1 MLPKFSFQIKQFLK
15 KCKNPNY
22 NRKLKQILEKI
33 DQNSQ
38 FVEKERSKMTF
49 NITDFKQIEGWE
61 TQLKNKGTP
70 LSTYFESWNKLKT
83 IKKNKLLTNNDQLGD
98 YKLPTIHKIKKGEG
112 KKSEGKV
119 ELFPSDSED
128 EGGDDVDKK
137 PRRGK
142 RGRKKFNKTAV
153 DESGPVED
161 GGQRDIVEDIQMD
174 DW

>member
-1 MLPKFSFQIKQFLK
+1 
-15 KCKNPNY
+15 
-22 NRKLKQILEKI
+22 
-33 DQNSQ
+33 
-38 FVEKERSKMTF
+38 MTF

-70 LSTYFESWNKLKT
+70 LSTYFESWDKLKT

-98 YKLPTIHKIKKGEG
+98 YKLPTINKIKKAES
-112 KKSEGKV
+112 KKTEGKV

-128 EGGDDVDKK
+128 ESNENDKK
-137 PRRGK
+137 PKRGK
-142 RGRKKFNKTAV
+142 RGGKKINKRFV

-161 GGQRDIVEDIQMD
+161 GGQRDIVEDIKMD